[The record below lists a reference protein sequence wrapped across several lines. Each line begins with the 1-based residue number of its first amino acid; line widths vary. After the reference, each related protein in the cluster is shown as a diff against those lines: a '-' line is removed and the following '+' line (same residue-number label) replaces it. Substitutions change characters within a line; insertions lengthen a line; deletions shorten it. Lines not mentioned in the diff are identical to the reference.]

1 MLPKRFIIAIM
12 IDLKD
17 LRLKDLAVIKSH
29 QRLPKG
35 KAHCTFYRIKR
46 GSYMPKRTKH
56 RIADLP
62 KGLYDEFF
70 QKGV

>member
-1 MLPKRFIIAIM
+1 M

-17 LRLKDLAVIKSH
+17 LKLDELEIVKSH
-29 QRLPKG
+29 QRLPKD
-35 KAHCTFYRIKR
+35 KVRCTFYRVKP
-46 GSYMPKRTKH
+46 GSYMPARKKH

-62 KGLYDEFF
+62 KELYNEFF